1 MLYKKEKISF
11 KFNYQLILLIVSI
24 ALSSYGIVK
33 NEVALYTIKQNPD
46 FTVGETPTKIC
57 YYGLNSIISGKAQSQ
72 YFATELFE
80 YLKDNP
86 SILNLS
92 SDDKIIDVVYR
103 DDKCRV
109 VVKNEEQMRGF
120 LLPLEK
126 SMSYPL
132 FYRISTIK
140 EDDIVDIETSK
151 SKKGGEY
158 DSVSTN

>member
-1 MLYKKEKISF
+1 MLYKKEKINF

-24 ALSSYGIVK
+24 ALSSYGIMK

-57 YYGLNSIISGKAQSQ
+57 YYGINSIISGKAQSQ
-72 YFATELFE
+72 YFANELFE

-86 SILNLS
+86 TILNLS
-92 SDDKIIDVVYR
+92 SDEKIIDVVYR

-109 VVKNEEQMRGF
+109 VIKNEEQMRGF

-132 FYRISTIK
+132 FYRITTIK
-140 EDDIVDIETSK
+140 EDDIVSVETSK
-151 SKKGGEY
+151 PNKGGKY
-158 DSVSTN
+158 DSVSAN

>member
-1 MLYKKEKISF
+1 MLYKKEKITF
-11 KFNYQLILLIVSI
+11 KLNYQPILLLVSI
-24 ALSSYGIVK
+24 ALSSYGIIK

-103 DDKCRV
+103 DEKCRV
-109 VVKNEEQMRGF
+109 VVKNEEHMRGF

-151 SKKGGEY
+151 ANMGGKN
-158 DSVSTN
+158 DSVSSN